1 MLKRGNYP
9 SITIA
14 IPAYNEEENIDW
26 TIRDS
31 LEDLPRYFENYE
43 ILVVDDGSRDK
54 TGKISDIWAKK
65 DKHIRVIHQFN
76 MGFNQAVATG
86 INNAK
91 KDFVAYLP
99 ADGQYF
105 VRDLD
110 QMFPLMYKSDLVL
123 GYRGIR
129 QDYNLYRQIL
139 SYGYLILL
147 WMAFGITVKDLNGPT
162 IWRTKEAKK
171 LKTIYSVKSKG
182 VSILAEIVTR
192 FKRKGLRITE
202 APSIYRSRMGGTV
215 KNAKLSVAWDTF
227 KDTIYLWVRQNLSL
241 IAKSE

>member
-1 MLKRGNYP
+1 
-9 SITIA
+9 
-14 IPAYNEEENIDW
+14 
-26 TIRDS
+26 
-31 LEDLPRYFENYE
+31 
-43 ILVVDDGSRDK
+43 
-54 TGKISDIWAKK
+54 
-65 DKHIRVIHQFN
+65 
-76 MGFNQAVATG
+76 MGFNQAVVTG

-110 QMFPLMYKSDLVL
+110 QMFPLMHKSDLIL

-129 QDYNLYRQIL
+129 QDYDLYRKIL

-171 LKTIYSVKSKG
+171 LKSICSVKSKG
-182 VSILAEIVTR
+182 VSVLAEVVAR
-192 FKRKGLRITE
+192 FKRKDLRISE
-202 APSIYRSRMGGTV
+202 APSIYRSRMGGSV

-227 KDTIYLWVRQNLSL
+227 KDTLYLWLRQNLFL
-241 IAKSE
+241 LAKNG